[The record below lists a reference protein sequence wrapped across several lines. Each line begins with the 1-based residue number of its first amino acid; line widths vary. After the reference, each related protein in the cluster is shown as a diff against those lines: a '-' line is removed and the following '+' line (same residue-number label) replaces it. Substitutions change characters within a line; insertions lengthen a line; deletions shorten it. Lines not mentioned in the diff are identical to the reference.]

1 MRKKSLEF
9 VLMVN
14 AVLEIKGDQAQVVVK
29 NIKVKPSIIS
39 LPVEAAP
46 TMKRKRIKKKLSKSI
61 HDIILESAKK
71 VSKKADDG
79 IFKSVDLFNVAIK
92 TYPELNKK
100 SFNTFVISAV
110 PKHTSW
116 KYTRNGKD
124 YLVYLGKGRYKLSD
138 KIK

>member
-92 TYPELNKK
+92 KYPELNKK
-100 SFNTFVISAV
+100 SFNTMGISAA
-110 PKHTSW
+110 PEHTSW